1 MNRREGKN
9 KEKIYIKLSN
19 INALFPNFP
28 GFFFFKKRGWK
39 FLDIFILFFLE
50 IIIIFTLF
58 LHIKH
63 KKIILYENNFI

>member
-1 MNRREGKN
+1 MHFSQ
-9 KEKIYIKLSN
+9 IFLD
-19 INALFPNFP
+19 
-28 GFFFFKKRGWK
+28 FFFFEKRGWK

-63 KKIILYENNFI
+63 KKIILYDSIFFLFFLFSTNQA

>member
-1 MNRREGKN
+1 MHFSQ
-9 KEKIYIKLSN
+9 IFLD
-19 INALFPNFP
+19 
-28 GFFFFKKRGWK
+28 FFFKKRGWK

-63 KKIILYENNFI
+63 KKIILYENNFIW